1 MFNSSLVD
9 SERQKMTASSKKD
22 TTRRSLFN
30 LWIPT
35 KVVVSGKPDTSPTDS
50 GTTESPASEPIIPRA
65 GRDRLRVRLTRSGSK
80 ILLLLGL
87 RGSSKSEW

>member
-1 MFNSSLVD
+1 
-9 SERQKMTASSKKD
+9 MTTSSKKD
-22 TTRRSLFN
+22 TRRSLFN

-35 KVVVSGKPDTSPTDS
+35 KVVVSGKPDASPTDS
-50 GTTESPASEPIIPRA
+50 GTIESPASEPIIPRV
-65 GRDRLRVRLTRSGSK
+65 GKDRLRVRLTRSGSK

>member
-1 MFNSSLVD
+1 MA
-9 SERQKMTASSKKD
+9 ASSKKD

-35 KVVVSGKPDTSPTDS
+35 KVVVSGTSPTGS
-50 GTTESPASEPIIPRA
+50 GATESPASEPIIRRA
-65 GRDRLRVRLTRSGSK
+65 GKDRLRVRLTRSGSK

-87 RGSSKSEW
+87 RGSSKSE